1 MKAGRTYDAKFL
13 CVVLFHETEVRGRDV
28 HVAGMFPDTPDMG
41 AARRLPA
48 VQQTR
53 QCRRRGAN
61 PSQLRG
67 FGFAVAGPL
76 QSVQRLPPSGQLVAC
91 VG

>member
-1 MKAGRTYDAKFL
+1 MKAGRTYVAKFF
-13 CVVLFHETEVRGRDV
+13 CVVLFGENEVGGREV

-41 AARRLPA
+41 AAGRRPA

-53 QCRRRGAN
+53 QCLRRGAN
-61 PSQLRG
+61 PSRLRG

-76 QSVQRLPPSGQLVAC
+76 QSMQRLTPSGQLIAC